1 MKRDRYRFEHRCF
14 GKRKIF
20 RQAIKDARRNGDIFR
35 KSSGTSKLGAG
46 HSQDLAVVAQIHI
59 STTTV
64 VAGAAKDGRVE
75 GDSVAFGEAAYS
87 VPHGGNCSG
96 SFVPHHYWRNAPAR
110 GAVVTVDVAAADA
123 ASGHAHEDFTAAR
136 RWLRKC
142 DHFQMLVFRKQKRL
156 HRCLLSFFRERLPA
170 SRE

>member
-75 GDSVAFGEAAYS
+75 GESVRQPPSPGS
-87 VPHGGNCSG
+87 VLRRVSTSR
-96 SFVPHHYWRNAPAR
+96 SFC
-110 GAVVTVDVAAADA
+110 GI
-123 ASGHAHEDFTAAR
+123 
-136 RWLRKC
+136 
-142 DHFQMLVFRKQKRL
+142 
-156 HRCLLSFFRERLPA
+156 
-170 SRE
+170 